1 MRTVREIEQALWKL
15 APAYMKEEWDNIGL
29 LCGREDREV
38 SRVLVALDPFLSTA
52 QEAAE
57 VGAQL
62 LLTHHP
68 LIFFPAKSVT
78 DRDPVGRTILY
89 LVEHG
94 ICAVNLHTNLD
105 SAPGGVNDRLAEVLG
120 LRDVQVL
127 APAGKDEQGRTYGL
141 GRYGVTDA
149 CSLSEFLGRVKTNL
163 GCGGLRYANGGKPVE
178 KVAVG
183 GGACGEFLTKALELG
198 CDTFVTA
205 DLKYNQFADARDLG
219 INLID
224 AGHFPTENPV
234 CDVLVD
240 FMRQQFPDLDVIL
253 SKKHA
258 DVVQF
263 QE

>member
-1 MRTVREIEQALWKL
+1 MRTVREIEQALWNL

-29 LCGREDREV
+29 LCGHEDREV
-38 SRVLVALDPFLSTA
+38 DRVLVALDPFLSTA

-94 ICAVNLHTNLD
+94 ICALNLHTNLD

-120 LRDVQVL
+120 LREVQVL
-127 APAGKDEQGRTYGL
+127 APAGQDKQGRDYGL
-141 GRYGVTDA
+141 GRYGVTDR
-149 CSLSEFLGRVKTNL
+149 CSLSDFMARIKTNL
-163 GCGGLRYANGGKPVE
+163 GCGGLRYADGGRPVE

-183 GGACGEFLTKALELG
+183 GGSCGEFMTRALELG

-219 INLID
+219 LNLID

-234 CDVLVD
+234 CTVMAD
-240 FMRQQFPDLDVIL
+240 FLQQTFPDLTVIL

-258 DVVQF
+258 DVVHF